1 MTVATDFIGLLPIM
15 WAIGT
20 GSDIMKRIAAPMIG
34 GVFTSF
40 LLELVVYPAIYQ
52 TWKWHFELKK
62 GAPPQGSVRLE
73 TASS

>member
-1 MTVATDFIGLLPIM
+1 
-15 WAIGT
+15 
-20 GSDIMKRIAAPMIG
+20 MKRIAAPLIG
-34 GVFTSF
+34 GVLTSF